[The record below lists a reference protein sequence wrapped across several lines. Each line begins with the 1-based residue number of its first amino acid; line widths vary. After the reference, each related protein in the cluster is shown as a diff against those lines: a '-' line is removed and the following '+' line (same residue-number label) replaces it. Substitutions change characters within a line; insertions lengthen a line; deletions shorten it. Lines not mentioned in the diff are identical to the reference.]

1 MKKHQKF
8 LVGLMI
14 LGLAGGVGTAFAL
27 NLGNDATTTASK
39 GADKAIYLQWST
51 DQDTQN
57 SIATEVSGLQA
68 GVAQYKCVVL
78 TPKVSK
84 TLEGT
89 LTLNVTLSASSTDSS
104 DTNKYALP
112 GLKVNGYVASEYK
125 AEKPADTKEKFTLA
139 TSGGGT
145 TTSGTVE
152 YEVKKNDDA
161 TAHTDYFYC
170 VLEFIWDGTGVGENE
185 TFGGQLKLSQ
195 SFTEKT
201 SATA

>member
-27 NLGNDATTTASK
+27 KLGDDAKTTASK

-51 DQDTQN
+51 NEETQN
-57 SIATEVSGLQA
+57 SIAAEVSELQA

-104 DTNKYALP
+104 DTTKYALP

-125 AEKPADTKEKFTLA
+125 AEKPVDTEEKFTLA
-139 TSGGGT
+139 TSGDGT

-161 TAHTDYFYC
+161 IAHTDNFYC